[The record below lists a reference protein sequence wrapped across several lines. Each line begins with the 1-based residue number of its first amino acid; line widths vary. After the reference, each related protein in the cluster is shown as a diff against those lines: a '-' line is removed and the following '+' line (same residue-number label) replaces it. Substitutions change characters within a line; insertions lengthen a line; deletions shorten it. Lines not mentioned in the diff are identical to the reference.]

1 MEIDEPNPGEKNEEK
16 YDADKVANYF
26 KNPKDIFGEVTKKG
40 EKEEDKKDE
49 PKKLIPRPL

>member
-1 MEIDEPNPGEKNEEK
+1 MEIDEPNPGEKKEEK